1 MGMSLRLRLTVLA
14 TTLVAAV
21 SLALVA
27 LGWLLAGQISTSL
40 PVNTPV
46 ALGGVVTDSGVLTA
60 TLRRQAQQDVLTYGA
75 AALTLVVVAATLL
88 SWSLTGRVLRP
99 LAEVT
104 TVAQQLSQNTMNE
117 RTHIARARRDEVG
130 QLAVAFDR
138 MLDRLEASF
147 DAQQRFVADASH
159 ELRTPLSVMRTEV
172 DVTLDDPDADV
183 AELRRMGEVLR
194 AATDRA
200 ESMVAGLLVVAR
212 TSATGVAVHEPVD
225 LAKLAWPAVDAVH
238 AELAERALT
247 VTSDLHPAATV
258 GDPALLER
266 VMGNLVENAVRH
278 NVDAGWLHL
287 SSSTCAD
294 GVRMQVS
301 SSGPE
306 VDPASVAALFE
317 PFRRGGTARTAH
329 RGSGLGLA
337 IVHAVVTAHEG
348 SVQADA
354 VPGGGLSVTVTLP
367 AAGPTSSER

>member
-1 MGMSLRLRLTVLA
+1 MSLRLRLTVLA
-14 TTLVAAV
+14 TTLVAV
-21 SLALVA
+21 FSVALVA
-27 LGWLLAGQISTSL
+27 LGWLLAGRISSSVPTD
-40 PVNTPV
+40 TPV

-60 TLRRQAQQDVLTYGA
+60 TLREQAQHDVLTYGA
-75 AALTLVVVAATLL
+75 GALTLVVIAAALL

-104 TVAQQLSQNTMNE
+104 AAAQQLSQSTMHE
-117 RTHIARARRDEVG
+117 RTDMATARRDEVG
-130 QLAVAFDR
+130 RLAVAFDR

-212 TSATGVAVHEPVD
+212 TSATGVAVHERVD
-225 LAKLAWPAVDAVH
+225 LAELAWPALDAVQV
-238 AELAERALT
+238 ELAERALI
-247 VTSDLHPAATV
+247 VTKDLHPAATV

-266 VMGNLVENAVRH
+266 VMGNLVENAARH
-278 NVDAGWLHL
+278 NVIGGWLHL
-287 SSSTCAD
+287 SSGTCAD

-301 SSGPE
+301 SSGSE

-317 PFRRGGTARTAH
+317 PFRRGGAARTAH

-337 IVHAVVTAHEG
+337 IVRAVVTAHQG
-348 SVQADA
+348 SVHADA

-367 AAGPTSSER
+367 AADPTFTDR